1 MFLQQGGPGDCCLLS
16 FTPAKSQNPVSER
29 IGSTMAA
36 VLYRPAF
43 GESYIESQKSF
54 WNSSN
59 FIVILTFVFLWY
71 DTSNTIEDFRL
82 FLLKVLPLAELVHL
96 PLVAQLTTDSSM
108 VGGNQKHDGGNP
120 KHDGGNHKPRDNSI
134 DNLDKRP
141 RQSILLDPIIRTC
154 NGHENQMTLEN
165 MAMTNMLRSGKENS
179 SIKMNQNRPPELG
192 AFGVGVLTKQGWY
205 QRTV

>member
-1 MFLQQGGPGDCCLLS
+1 MFLQQGGPGDGCLLS
-16 FTPAKSQNPVSER
+16 FTPAKSQNLVSER

-43 GESYIESQKSF
+43 GESCIESQKSF
-54 WNSSN
+54 WTSSN
-59 FIVILTFVFLWY
+59 FQLY
-71 DTSNTIEDFRL
+71 
-82 FLLKVLPLAELVHL
+82 LLKVLPLAELVHL

-108 VGGNQKHDGGNP
+108 VGGNP
-120 KHDGGNHKPRDNSI
+120 KHDGGNHKHRNNSI

-192 AFGVGVLTKQGWY
+192 AFGVGVLTKQG
-205 QRTV
+205 

>member
-1 MFLQQGGPGDCCLLS
+1 M
-16 FTPAKSQNPVSER
+16 
-29 IGSTMAA
+29 
-36 VLYRPAF
+36 
-43 GESYIESQKSF
+43 
-54 WNSSN
+54 SS
-59 FIVILTFVFLWY
+59 Y
-71 DTSNTIEDFRL
+71 DTNTTEDFQL
-82 FLLKVLPLAELVHL
+82 YLLKVLPLAELVHL

-108 VGGNQKHDGGNP
+108 VGGNPKHDGGNP
-120 KHDGGNHKPRDNSI
+120 KHDGGNHKPRTNSL

-192 AFGVGVLTKQGWY
+192 AFGVGVLTKQG
-205 QRTV
+205 